1 MYFTDQYINDA
12 MINFFK
18 NFTKKKIGGL
28 FLILVIIIAFGFGG
42 FGGGFN
48 TGNQNNIAKINNTN
62 ISTQDFMNYLN
73 QSGLSQQVI
82 KNNID
87 KNIIEELL
95 SSLVSMRLLELEI
108 KDLSLIMSEDVLI
121 RKIKKNKNFQD
132 ENGKFQ
138 RTIYEKFL
146 LTNNTNAPIY
156 EIKLKNNALQKEL
169 FTYISGGSI
178 SPKFLVNKYYK
189 EKNRKLDINYIN
201 LNNFYKK
208 TNEFTEQEIK
218 IFLDENS
225 SKLKQDYID
234 FSYVIITPKI
244 LTGSEEFNQAFFDK
258 VDDIENKISKNIDF
272 KTIINELEIK
282 SIEKKDYLNLENKE
296 TIENKIYNSRKD
308 KIEILEDKGSYIFYQ
323 IDKINTKLPSLL
335 NDKFKT
341 QIINLLFQKEKYEFN
356 KDILNQI
363 NKKQFNQTSFDKL
376 AIEGVKK
383 IKLDSVKDNE
393 KFEINSIKIL
403 YSLPLN
409 TFTLISDDKGNIF
422 VAKTIKFEDQNISEN
437 SNQYNAIS
445 NEASAQNRNSILKSY
460 DYLLNNK
467 YKVVVNQKTLD
478 RVKNYFK

>member
-1 MYFTDQYINDA
+1 MNS
-12 MINFFK
+12 FFK

-28 FLILVIIIAFGFGG
+28 LLILVIIIAFGFGG

-48 TGNQNNIAKINNTN
+48 TGNQNNIVKINNTS
-62 ISTQDFMNYLN
+62 ISTKDFMNYLN
-73 QSGLSQQVI
+73 QSGLSQQI
-82 KNNID
+82 IEENID
-87 KNIIEELL
+87 KDIIEELL

-108 KDLSLIMSEDVLI
+108 KGLNLIMSEDVLI
-121 RKIKKNKNFQD
+121 KKIKKNKNFQD
-132 ENGKFQ
+132 KNGKFQ

-208 TNEFTEQEIK
+208 INEFTEQEIK

-225 SKLKQDYID
+225 NKLKQDYID
-234 FSYVIITPKI
+234 FSYAVITPKN

-258 VDDIENKISKNIDF
+258 IDDIENKISKNIDF
-272 KTIINELEIK
+272 NTIIKELEIK
-282 SIEKKDYLNLENKE
+282 PTVKKDYLNLENKE

-323 IDKINTKLPSLL
+323 IDKINTKLPNLQ
-335 NDKFKT
+335 NDKFKK
-341 QIINLLFQKEKYEFN
+341 QITNLLFQKEKYEFN

-363 NKKQFNQTSFDKL
+363 DNKKFNQTSFDKL
-376 AIEGVKK
+376 AIAGVEK
-383 IKLDSVKDNE
+383 IKLDSVKDNK
-393 KFEINSIKIL
+393 KFEINSIQIL

-409 TFTLISDDKGNIF
+409 AFTLISDDENNIF
-422 VAKTIKFEDQNISEN
+422 VAKIIKFEDQNISEN
-437 SNQYNAIS
+437 SNQYNAIT